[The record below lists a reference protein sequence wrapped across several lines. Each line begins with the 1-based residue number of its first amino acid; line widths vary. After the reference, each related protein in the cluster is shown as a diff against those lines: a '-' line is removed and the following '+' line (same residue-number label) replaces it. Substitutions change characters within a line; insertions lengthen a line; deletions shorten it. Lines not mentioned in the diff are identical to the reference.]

1 MNRLGILDHLRMALR
16 VCVLQATWNYERQQG
31 LGWAWALK
39 PVLERLHPDPEE
51 RCRRLADHTAYFN
64 TQPTMCSLAL
74 GAVARLEAERNHNGA
89 PDATAIERI
98 KSVLAASLAAL
109 GDRTFWFTLRP
120 LAACLGVLF
129 ALRPSPLGAAVL
141 LVSYNTIHLGVRAI
155 GIRWGWERGPAVLDA
170 ERRASF
176 ERLVAW
182 WSALGSAVIGL
193 LVAIQIEPAVGGN
206 ARPPLL
212 FTAGLAV
219 GLVASLR
226 DRPSPTHWAL
236 AVGALAFAVAWRS

>member
-1 MNRLGILDHLRMALR
+1 MTRLGILDQLRMALR
-16 VCVLQATWNYERQQG
+16 VCALQATWNYERQQG
-31 LGWAWALK
+31 LGWAWSLK
-39 PVLERLHPDPEE
+39 PVLERTYPDPRE
-51 RCRRLADHTAYFN
+51 RCQRLADHTAYFN

-74 GAVARLEAERNHNGA
+74 GAIARLEAEHAHNGA
-89 PDATAIERI
+89 PDAAAIERI

-141 LVSYNTIHLGVRAI
+141 LVTYNVIHLGVRGFGI
-155 GIRWGWERGPAVLDA
+155 GWGWNRGPAVLDA
-170 ERRASF
+170 ERRSTF
-176 ERLVAW
+176 ERLVSW
-182 WSALGSAVIGL
+182 WSVLGAAVIGL
-193 LVAIQIEPAVGGN
+193 LVAIQLEPAVGGSVR
-206 ARPPLL
+206 APLL
-212 FTAGLAV
+212 FTAGLAA

-236 AVGALAFAVAWRS
+236 AVGAIALAVAWRS